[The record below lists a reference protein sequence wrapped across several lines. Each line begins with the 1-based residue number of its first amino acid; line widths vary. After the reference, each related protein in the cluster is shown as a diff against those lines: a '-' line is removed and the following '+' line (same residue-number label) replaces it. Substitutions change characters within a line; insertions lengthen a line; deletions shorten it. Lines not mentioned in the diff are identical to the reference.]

1 MQCLSVGSFG
11 LGQSY
16 CCVGLSFVLQDIPAP
31 SLLNVHSTPR
41 VLPRQSAIR
50 SSSRHPLG
58 SRRVFSY
65 SESTLTVALPQSA
78 DIQEAR
84 REAEVKTAPG
94 PFRHIFK
101 VGGLWCQGLSTGP
114 LGPRGKRQS
123 WAQGGEQGSQSCDPQ
138 PNQLDQPGQFPLVLA
153 ALIDSLIR
161 IKQMSEN
168 SLASERCV

>member
-1 MQCLSVGSFG
+1 MSLSGEFWVGTI
-11 LGQSY
+11 L
-16 CCVGLSFVLQDIPAP
+16 LLQDISAP
-31 SLLNVHSTPR
+31 SLLNVHSTPQGS
-41 VLPRQSAIR
+41 RQSAIR

-65 SESTLTVALPQSA
+65 NESTLTVALPQSA

-84 REAEVKTAPG
+84 RETEVKTAPG

-101 VGGLWCQGLSTGP
+101 VGGLWCQGLSTRP

-123 WAQGGEQGSQSCDPQ
+123 WAQGGEEGSRSCDPQ
-138 PNQLDQPGQFPLVLA
+138 PNQLDQLGQFPLVLA

-168 SLASERCV
+168 SLASTRCV